1 MQRLRNAHG
10 PPFHSGSLVNLAES
24 THRKL
29 IIWPESCNKKFVII
43 ILHQYDNVF
52 LRVSYFMRAESTLT
66 IFAQGIEESLS
77 LASSEAIA
85 KCIAT
90 LV

>member
-1 MQRLRNAHG
+1 
-10 PPFHSGSLVNLAES
+10 
-24 THRKL
+24 
-29 IIWPESCNKKFVII
+29 
-43 ILHQYDNVF
+43 
-52 LRVSYFMRAESTLT
+52 MRAESTLT

-77 LASSEAIA
+77 LAFCEAIA

>member
-1 MQRLRNAHG
+1 
-10 PPFHSGSLVNLAES
+10 
-24 THRKL
+24 
-29 IIWPESCNKKFVII
+29 
-43 ILHQYDNVF
+43 
-52 LRVSYFMRAESTLT
+52 MRAESTLT

-77 LASSEAIA
+77 LASCEAIA

>member
-1 MQRLRNAHG
+1 
-10 PPFHSGSLVNLAES
+10 
-24 THRKL
+24 
-29 IIWPESCNKKFVII
+29 
-43 ILHQYDNVF
+43 
-52 LRVSYFMRAESTLT
+52 MRAESTLT

-77 LASSEAIA
+77 LASYEATA